1 MYLLP
6 DQNSSGFDLDATETK
21 KKKKKK
27 THQET
32 EKESDVFGV
41 EMRNS
46 NDNEI
51 HNKVYNILAG
61 LL

>member
-6 DQNSSGFDLDATETK
+6 DQNSSGFDLDATET
-21 KKKKKK
+21 KKKKK